1 MAASVWVWQER
12 HTSDLIFTSGEPEMP
27 WPWATGAAMLDSIL
41 GERER
46 LCPYTQ
52 CTVLCHCDASPR
64 NPLVVLCSCNRKR
77 PRQR

>member
-52 CTVLCHCDASPR
+52 CTTMPLRTMPLRCEPAQPAGRIVL
-64 NPLVVLCSCNRKR
+64 V
-77 PRQR
+77 